1 MKAKILIVEDQFI
14 EAHAL
19 ERMLLRAGYTVCA
32 IATSV
37 QEALTVIEKDPVD
50 MVLLDIH
57 LKGSLTGIDLADMLH
72 KRNIAFVY
80 LSANS
85 NRTILE
91 QAKRTQPYGF
101 LVKPFRQKDVLIM
114 LDVAWYLHKQKKEQL
129 SVNTGQ
135 QTLAVS
141 NRPQTGDNA
150 TILLGTSNAI
160 SHLYE
165 QIRTA
170 ARSNISVLIQG
181 ESGTG
186 KELVAREIH
195 QLSDRC
201 NKPFVVVNCAGL
213 PATLIES
220 ELFGHERGVFTGA
233 TDKRTGKFE
242 QADQGTIF
250 LDEIGELPI
259 DIQVKFLRVL
269 QEREIEPIGGNI
281 RKINVRILAAT
292 NRNLEEEIAHTRFR
306 LDLYYRLS
314 VFPINVP
321 ALREHKSDIPILAEH
336 FMRRY
341 AQDAGKSFTG
351 ITDNVKKQLE
361 QYTWPG
367 NVRELQNVIF
377 RSVLLNDGPQI
388 SRLSVSLAQT
398 ADDTDKELTMEENE
412 RNHIIRVLEKC
423 GWKVAGKNGAAEI
436 LNINVSTLNSRIKK
450 LGIKKPRWFE

>member
-19 ERMLLRAGYTVCA
+19 ERMLLRAGYMVCD

-37 QEALTVIEKDPVD
+37 QEALAVIDKEPVD
-50 MVLLDIH
+50 MVLLDIQ
-57 LKGSLTGIDLADMLH
+57 LKGSLTGIDLAERLNQ
-72 KRNIAFVY
+72 RNIAFVY

-114 LDVAWYLHKQKKEQL
+114 LDVAWYLHKQKKEPL
-129 SVNTGQ
+129 SGNIASKT
-135 QTLAVS
+135 ANNS
-141 NRPQTGDNA
+141 NRSKTGCN
-150 TILLGTSNAI
+150 TPVLIGNSPAI
-160 SHLYE
+160 AHLYE

-170 ARSNISVLIQG
+170 AGSNISVLIQG

-220 ELFGHERGVFTGA
+220 ELFGHERGMFTGA
-233 TDKRTGKFE
+233 IDKRTGKFE
-242 QADQGTIF
+242 QADGGTIF

-281 RKINVRILAAT
+281 KKINVRILAAT
-292 NRNLEEEIAHTRFR
+292 NRNLENEIAHARFR

-314 VFPINVP
+314 VFPVNVP
-321 ALREHKSDIPILAEH
+321 ALREHTSDIPLLAAH
-336 FMRRY
+336 FMQRY
-341 AQDAGKSFTG
+341 AQDAGKHFTG
-351 ITDNVKKQLE
+351 ITDSVLKQLMH
-361 QYTWPG
+361 YGWPG

-377 RSVLLNDGPQI
+377 RSVLLNDGPEI
-388 SRLSVSLAQT
+388 SRLSVSLPQT
-398 ADDTDKELTMEENE
+398 ADSKDTSLTMEENE
-412 RNHIIRVLEKC
+412 RNHILRVLEKC

-436 LNINVSTLNSRIKK
+436 LNINVSTLNSRMKK
-450 LGIKKPRWFE
+450 LGIKKPRWYE